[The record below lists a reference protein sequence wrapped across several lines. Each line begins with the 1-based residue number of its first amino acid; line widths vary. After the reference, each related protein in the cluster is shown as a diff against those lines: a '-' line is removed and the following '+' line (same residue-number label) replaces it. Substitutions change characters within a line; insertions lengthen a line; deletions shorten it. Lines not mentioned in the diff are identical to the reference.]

1 MQLIML
7 IAILLLS
14 KIIIL
19 NLFSSEILSITI
31 NNPHTYIEEIED
43 LEKYPKMQKYLFVP
57 DATRKKFEVIFI
69 FLIRFVIYL
78 NMTG

>member
-19 NLFSSEILSITI
+19 NLFSGEILSITI
-31 NNPHTYIEEIED
+31 NNPHTYIDTIEE

-57 DATRKKFEVIFI
+57 DATRKKFEVILI
-69 FLIRFVIYL
+69 FYFRFVIYL
-78 NMTG
+78 T